1 MPRDIASGI
10 VLRNRLDGRGAHGL
24 ENAPGDDLTGVPF
37 GASSQVSVNGES
49 PANASRIA
57 G

>member
-10 VLRNRLDGRGAHGL
+10 VLRNRFLGRGAHGL
-24 ENAPGDDLTGVPF
+24 KNAPGDVLAGVPF

-49 PANASRIA
+49 PAIREALA